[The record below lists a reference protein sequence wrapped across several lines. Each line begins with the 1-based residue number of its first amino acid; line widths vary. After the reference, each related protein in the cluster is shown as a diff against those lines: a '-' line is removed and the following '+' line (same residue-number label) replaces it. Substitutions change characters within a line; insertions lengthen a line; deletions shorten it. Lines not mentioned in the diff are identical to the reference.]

1 MKPSIPATTPRARRI
16 NRRQAAVRIGAL
28 AAAGLSSLGASARA
42 RTFKV
47 GLVLPMTG
55 PFAST
60 GKQID
65 AGVRTYMAQYGAS
78 AGGVRIEVV
87 CRCDDQHRPGGQ
99 KSHCRD
105 RARAANR
112 CRRAYR
118 SRLPAV
124 YKMICSFISSSA

>member
-28 AAAGLSSLGASARA
+28 AADGLSSLGASAQA

-65 AGVRTYMAQYGAS
+65 AGVRTYMAQ
-78 AGGVRIEVV
+78 
-87 CRCDDQHRPGGQ
+87 
-99 KSHCRD
+99 
-105 RARAANR
+105 
-112 CRRAYR
+112 
-118 SRLPAV
+118 
-124 YKMICSFISSSA
+124 